1 MDTHFSSPRPNLR
14 RDRLESVDALRGVA
28 MIVMALDHVREF
40 FAWSAI
46 HGFKPNDLAHS
57 SVPIFLTRWITHFC
71 APTFIFLAGFSA
83 ALSVERGKSI
93 REVSRQ
99 LVVRG
104 LWLVFLDLV
113 VVDGLWTFDLSYSH
127 AFVQVLWAIGWSMII
142 LSALVY
148 VPRAW
153 ICGFALILILG
164 HDAFDHFSGE
174 KWGAGS
180 WIWRIL
186 HSSGRFKMPWGG
198 SLGIYYPLVP
208 WIGVMALG
216 YVFGPLIRLERKVRR
231 KTLLST
237 GLGLVTA
244 FLVLRAIN
252 VYGDPQPWGHQR
264 TLFTTICSFLNV
276 GKYPPSL
283 CYVLMTL
290 GPALTL
296 LAILDRPVLLGFLR
310 PAVVFGRVPM
320 FFYLIHILA
329 IHGCA
334 VVYFLCRFGNASWSL
349 GAGPRLPPETAGVGL
364 QWIWLI
370 WGGVVVGLYPLC
382 RAFAEV
388 KRRSGRVWAIF
399 L

>member
-1 MDTHFSSPRPNLR
+1 MRTNVTALPPDLR
-14 RDRLESVDALRGVA
+14 RDRLTSVDALRGIA

-46 HGFKPNDLAHS
+46 HGFKPNDLSHA
-57 SVPIFLTRWITHFC
+57 SVPIFLTRWITNFC
-71 APTFIFLAGFSA
+71 APTFIFLAGLSA

-99 LVVRG
+99 LVIRG

-113 VVDGLWTFDLSYSH
+113 VVDGLWTFDMSYSH
-127 AFVQVLWAIGWSMII
+127 AFVQVLWAIGWSMIV
-142 LSALVY
+142 LSVLVYLPGVWIGAFALV
-148 VPRAW
+148 
-153 ICGFALILILG
+153 LILG

-174 KWGAGS
+174 KWGAWS
-180 WIWRIL
+180 WIWRVL
-186 HSSGRFKMPWGG
+186 HSSGRFQMPLGR

-216 YVFGPLIRLERKVRR
+216 YAVGPVVRLEREVRR
-231 KTLLST
+231 KTLLWI
-237 GLGLVTA
+237 GLGLVAA
-244 FLVLRAIN
+244 FLVLRVAN
-252 VYGDPQPWGHQR
+252 VYGDPQPWGRQH
-264 TLFTTICSFLNV
+264 TLLMTVCSFLNV

-296 LAILDRPVLLGFLR
+296 LAIFDRPVLPEFLR
-310 PAVVFGRVPM
+310 PAAVFGRVPM
-320 FFYLIHILA
+320 FFYLVHILT

-334 VVYFLCRFGNASWSL
+334 VVYFLCVYGNAAWSI
-349 GAGPRLPPETAGVGL
+349 GGERRPPPETAGVGL
-364 QWIWLI
+364 AWTWLI
-370 WGGVVVGLYPLC
+370 WVGVAVALYPLC

-388 KRRSGRVWAIF
+388 KRRSARSWTNF